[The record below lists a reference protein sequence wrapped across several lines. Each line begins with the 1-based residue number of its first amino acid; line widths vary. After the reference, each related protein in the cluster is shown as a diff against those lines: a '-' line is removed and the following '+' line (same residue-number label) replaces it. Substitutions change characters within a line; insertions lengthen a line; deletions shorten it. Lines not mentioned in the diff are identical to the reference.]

1 MVVVALMVPVP
12 FTVMVS
18 FEAPTPLES
27 PSPSSKV
34 PDWISSEPPSSE
46 TQTRLLIL
54 VVEVPSRTR
63 PLEAVMESMV
73 VDWFAVMVVALP
85 ARMSGEAIVRSPA
98 STVMAWA
105 EVPSM
110 VRLPPE
116 MPTAL
121 VVLIVREAMVWSP
134 PRLVAVSFEEPVAEK
149 TMSESDAKFSV
160 GVPVALLDQLL
171 AAVQESPSEPSQ

>member
-1 MVVVALMVPVP
+1 MEPVP

-18 FEAPTPLES
+18 FEAPTPLER
-27 PSPSSKV
+27 PSASCRV
-34 PDWISSEPPSSE
+34 PDFTSSEPPSSE

-85 ARMSGEAIVRSPA
+85 ARARGEEMVRLPA
-98 STVMAWA
+98 STVMSWA
-105 EVPSM
+105 EVPLM

-116 MPTAL
+116 MPTGA

-149 TMSESDAKFSV
+149 TMSELAVKLPV

-171 AAVQESPSEPSQ
+171 AAVQSVPFEPSQ